1 MSAEFSSAGSGAGS
15 GASWVDLSRVISSR
29 VTSADAGAGVV
40 ISVTVEMLLDPESEV
55 EPFGLIEVAPAI
67 PVAGIVIIAA
77 AVIPSAYLENI
88 CLAIG
93 NKTYLY
99 FDSLCISDHRYTKNT
114 PRNSVCLSL

>member
-1 MSAEFSSAGSGAGS
+1 MSTEFSSADSGAGAGS
-15 GASWVDLSRVISSR
+15 LWVGSSRVISSR
-29 VTSADAGAGVV
+29 VTSADAGVGVV

-67 PVAGIVIIAA
+67 PAAGIVIIAA

-88 CLAIG
+88 CLYIG

-99 FDSLCISDHRYTKNT
+99 FDSLCVSHVRFHLI
-114 PRNSVCLSL
+114 LA

>member
-1 MSAEFSSAGSGAGS
+1 MSVEFSSAGSGAGS
-15 GASWVDLSRVISSR
+15 GVESSWVDLSRVIS
-29 VTSADAGAGVV
+29 ADAGVGVV

-67 PVAGIVIIAA
+67 PAAGIVIIAA
-77 AVIPSAYLENI
+77 AVTPSTYLENI

-99 FDSLCISDHRYTKNT
+99 CDSLCVSHYRYTKNT